1 MLRDLFVS
9 LTGHIVVFGGILFSS
24 TLTAGMKPPQM
35 VTVHR
40 ITTVTQQQIAQ
51 LQMNASVQE
60 ERVSKLPQVQIK
72 EDERLPSQTRRK
84 KQALKQ
90 TSSPQESLPGKGQK
104 GSPIQGIQ
112 TDTQFEYPDYLL
124 EMQNRIFRNW
134 NFPQLRESLTTTV
147 YFRIAR
153 DGRIISIKVEK
164 ATRNVRFDRS
174 AWEAVQ
180 KSNPF
185 PPLPEEFTEKE
196 LGVHFNFIF
205 DHI

>member
-24 TLTAGMKPPQM
+24 TLTAGIKPPKM
-35 VTVHR
+35 VNIQPISV
-40 ITTVTQQQIAQ
+40 VTQQQLEQ
-51 LQMNASVQE
+51 LQRNTAVQE
-60 ERVSKLPQVQIK
+60 ERITKVPQVQIK
-72 EDERLPSQTRRK
+72 EDEKLPRQTRRK

-90 TSSPQESLPGKGQK
+90 TSSPQNPQPGKKQK
-104 GSPIQGIQ
+104 GSQLQGIQ
-112 TDTQFEYPDYLL
+112 TDTEFNYPDYLL
-124 EMQNRIFRNW
+124 EMQTRIFQNW
-134 NFPQLRESLTTTV
+134 NYSQLRESLTTTV

-164 ATRNVRFDRS
+164 ATGNVRFDRS

-180 KSNPF
+180 KSSPF